1 MRRYLHV
8 SEICSAE
15 QFVYRDDNVVI
26 SLDLSELGQERE
38 TYRYPVK
45 ESVKSMLAMGW
56 TIERTKG
63 GEAMFQQRE
72 AEKQLKISEA
82 SQVERFNM
90 Q

>member
-1 MRRYLHV
+1 M
-8 SEICSAE
+8 
-15 QFVYRDDNVVI
+15 VI
-26 SLDLSELGQERE
+26 PIDLLEFGQERE

-56 TIERTKG
+56 SIERTKE

-82 SQVERFNM
+82 SQVRRFKM
-90 Q
+90 